1 MKTKYLIIGAGIGG
15 LATGAAL
22 KEHGQTDFLIVDKA
36 KSLPLNLG
44 NGVHYLH
51 SNDFGTPFPFSFK
64 KITCVE
70 ELWEPRTD
78 AFKKT
83 ANVPEM
89 IKYSMKVMGKRLPS
103 SIMDPGN
110 RQWETYLPE
119 SNNMNDLLQAY
130 HDYIGAEHFKWNS
143 DLKKVFTEIK
153 QACFAPGEDIIYEH
167 MITTAPLN
175 VFHKMCDIKC
185 QNEFKNNPLYI
196 TNYKTENIAPH
207 WLISLYIA
215 DHKFAPYRITILN
228 GTISMEAIKPMSIM
242 DEHIVHY
249 HLSEHFDYDADS
261 GQRYTWETGRIFG
274 LSPEERDKIVTEF
287 SNKDIH
293 LLGRF
298 SRWQGTLLMDSTILQ
313 AKEIVNE
320 ICK

>member
-1 MKTKYLIIGAGIGG
+1 MKVKYLIIGSGIGG
-15 LATGAAL
+15 LAAGAAL
-22 KEHGQTDFLIVDKA
+22 KEKGEIDFLIVDKA
-36 KSLPLNLG
+36 PSLPLNLG

-51 SNDFGTPFPFSFK
+51 SNDFGTPFPFNFK

-70 ELWEPRTD
+70 ELWNPRTD
-78 AFKKT
+78 SFKKI
-83 ANVPEM
+83 ANIPEM
-89 IKYSMKVMGKRLPS
+89 IEYSMKVMGKRLPS

-110 RQWETYLPE
+110 RSWNTWLPE

-130 HDYIGAEHFKWNS
+130 YDYIGADKFLFNS
-143 DLKKVFTEIK
+143 ALEAVNVEEKFALFSSKEII
-153 QACFAPGEDIIYEH
+153 EYEH

-175 VFHKMCDIKC
+175 VFHKICNIEC

-196 TNYKTENIAPH
+196 TNYETKNIAPH
-207 WLISLYIA
+207 WLISLYIS
-215 DHKFAPYRITILN
+215 DNKFAPYRITILN
-228 GTISMEAIKPMSIM
+228 GTISMEAIRPMTIT

-274 LSPEERDKIVTEF
+274 LSPMEREKIVIYFRSE
-287 SNKDIH
+287 DIH

-298 SRWQGTLLMDSTILQ
+298 SRWDGSMIMDTTILQ
-313 AKEIVNE
+313 AKEIVNS
-320 ICK
+320 IV